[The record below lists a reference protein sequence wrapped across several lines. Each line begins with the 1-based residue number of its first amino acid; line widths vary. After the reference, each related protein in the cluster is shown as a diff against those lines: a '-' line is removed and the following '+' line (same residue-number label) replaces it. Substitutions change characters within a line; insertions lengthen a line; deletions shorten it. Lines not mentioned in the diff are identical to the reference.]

1 MKLLKKILRRVIRH
15 NNTSVVELPIAKE
28 IDEKDSISR
37 KRDIDTIRTSLLFN
51 EKWYREKYELGEY
64 CDVAEHYL
72 LQGWKEG
79 KNPSDLFSTDEYLA
93 MYPEVSKAGINPLLH
108 FEQEG
113 FEAGYY
119 AEKIKNKH
127 DKIKEENPQCIGS
140 MEHGLFRII
149 ITHACNAK
157 CRYCGVRL
165 GFKYEK
171 DCEMD
176 KKFYYEYCK
185 PIYSQLNMVLL
196 TGGDPYITKESYNYM
211 KYLGDNYPHITVFTE
226 SNGIAFN
233 EKFQNLAM
241 NNLFSTHFS
250 LNASNE
256 DVYAK
261 SCWEGPGGEAV
272 YRKFMK
278 NIQDYVSLLERNDL
292 LEFAPDYSMVIN
304 NDNYFDI
311 VDFVTLCLQLHANK
325 IVFYFDYTENDMNA
339 PCFGTPELIRPVLKQ
354 LMELERVLAGK
365 LILMFRLWIPIA
377 EVEPMQKQV
386 EATSLSCLKEKY
398 ADILEMASNR
408 CVDRE
413 FARRNELRKQYGKR
427 ELSFAEDFY
436 ATVRYV
442 EHNGENICFAPW
454 QELNLYP
461 NGQIDAC
468 CWANPMANINDYVV
482 DGAVDWEQLINSYK
496 YMSMRKKMLFKNY
509 QDCMACCPMN
519 EETSPAETMVKYG
532 YERKFCK

>member
-1 MKLLKKILRRVIRH
+1 MKLLKKIFRRVIRH

-64 CDVAEHYL
+64 CNVAEHYL

-93 MYPEVSKAGINPLLH
+93 MYPEVGQAGINPLLH

-140 MEHGLFRII
+140 MEHGLLRVI

-185 PIYSQLNMVLL
+185 PIYSRLNMVLL

-226 SNGIAFN
+226 SNGIAFD

-241 NNLFSTHFS
+241 SNLFSTHFS

-278 NIQDYVSLLERNDL
+278 NIQDYVFLLERNDL
-292 LEFAPDYSMVIN
+292 LVFAPDYSMVIN

-311 VDFVTLCLQLHANK
+311 VDFVKLCLQLHANK

-386 EATSLSCLKEKY
+386 EAISLSCLKEKY

-413 FARRNELRKQYGKR
+413 FARRNELRKQCGKR

-436 ATVRYV
+436 ATVRYI

-482 DGAVDWEQLINSYK
+482 DGAVDWEHLINSYK

>member
-1 MKLLKKILRRVIRH
+1 MKLLKKIFRRVIRH

-64 CDVAEHYL
+64 CNVAEHYL

-93 MYPEVSKAGINPLLH
+93 MYPEVGQAGINPLLH

-140 MEHGLFRII
+140 MEHGLLRVI

-226 SNGIAFN
+226 SNGIAFD

-241 NNLFSTHFS
+241 SNLFSTHFS

-292 LEFAPDYSMVIN
+292 LVFAPDYSMVIN

-311 VDFVTLCLQLHANK
+311 VDFVKLCLQLHANK

-413 FARRNELRKQYGKR
+413 FAQRNELRKQYGKR

-482 DGAVDWEQLINSYK
+482 DGAVDWEHLINSYK

>member
-140 MEHGLFRII
+140 MEHGLLRII

-196 TGGDPYITKESYNYM
+196 TGGDPYITQESYNYM

-256 DVYAK
+256 DVYAT

-377 EVEPMQKQV
+377 EVEPMQKHV

-482 DGAVDWEQLINSYK
+482 DGAVDWEHLINSYK

>member
-28 IDEKDSISR
+28 IDEKDSTSR

-140 MEHGLFRII
+140 MEHGLLRVRM
-149 ITHACNAK
+149 TNACNAK

-165 GFKYEK
+165 GFGSEK
-171 DCEMD
+171 EHEMD

-185 PIYSQLNMVLL
+185 PIYSQLNMILL
-196 TGGDPYITKESYNYM
+196 TGGDPYITQESYNYM

-226 SNGIAFN
+226 SNGIAFD

-272 YRKFMK
+272 YSKFMK

-292 LEFAPDYSMVIN
+292 LVFAPDYSMVIN

-311 VDFVTLCLQLHANK
+311 VDFVKLCLRLHANK
-325 IVFYFDYTENDMNA
+325 ISFYFDYTENNMNA
-339 PCFGTPELIRPVLKQ
+339 SYFGTPELIRPVLKQ

-365 LILMFRLWIPIA
+365 IILMFRLWIPIA

-386 EATSLSCLKEKY
+386 EAVSLSCLKEKY

-454 QELNLYP
+454 HELDLYP
-461 NGQIDAC
+461 NGRIDVCGWVNA
-468 CWANPMANINDYVV
+468 MANINDYVV
-482 DGAVDWEQLINSYK
+482 DGVVDWEHLINSYK

>member
-140 MEHGLFRII
+140 MEHGLLRII

-256 DVYAK
+256 DVYAT

-377 EVEPMQKQV
+377 EVEPMQKHV

-454 QELNLYP
+454 HELDLYP
-461 NGQIDAC
+461 NGRIDVCGWVNA
-468 CWANPMANINDYVV
+468 MANINDYVV
-482 DGAVDWEQLINSYK
+482 DGVVDWEHLINSYK

>member
-140 MEHGLFRII
+140 MEHGLLRII

-482 DGAVDWEQLINSYK
+482 DGAVDWEHLINSYK

>member
-93 MYPEVSKAGINPLLH
+93 MYPEVGQAGINPLLH

-140 MEHGLFRII
+140 MEHGLLRII

-256 DVYAK
+256 DVYAT

-377 EVEPMQKQV
+377 EVEPMQKHV

-482 DGAVDWEQLINSYK
+482 DGAVDWEHLINSYK